1 MEEGGGGAFLGVFA
15 VEGRETRIL
24 LLLGHGA
31 EGNEFGGGVGGGGG
45 GLQRVSGLSGVRF
58 LGGGGGQS

>member
-1 MEEGGGGAFLGVFA
+1 MGGFFGVFV

-31 EGNEFGGGVGGGGG
+31 EGNEFGGGGGYKGS
-45 GLQRVSGLSGVRF
+45 LD
-58 LGGGGGQS
+58 